1 MTRKNRDNFSQRT
14 IRFLKESVAHRC
26 SNPDCRV
33 PTSASTSDHRINNIG
48 DAAHICAAASGGPRY
63 DPSMTSDER
72 SSIENGIWL
81 CKNCARKID
90 NDPDKYSVS
99 LLKEWK
105 RKAIESAL
113 AELGQKLPS
122 HNDIQNQLIQ
132 SLTGHTNNLI
142 TKAIPN
148 THKAHERYLS
158 SLDPRFNVL
167 SKYDGKS
174 VVVELQPKE
183 KVSLSVSYIGTNKRE
198 FIKSQRDL
206 IQQGKIFQL
215 STSQIKVEGSPL
227 IEKIMEDDGVIS
239 INPPEINSIIKLHF
253 IHKETKIID
262 MLDDI
267 HGIISFGTKLFNF
280 IGSTYNDILKF
291 NFGFSC
297 DFKTK
302 SKVSLNINTKTWE
315 NININKIPYFNK
327 LMNFIEKICSNEWE
341 MNFIIEIHGDVLA
354 TGVLNLD
361 DLTIFETLKTIFLYT
376 KRCRIIAEQLGLNV
390 KFSNRITFS
399 DEEHRKIY
407 EISEILKGVDTEKYH
422 LPQVMSCNLYGDEYL
437 NFIKD
442 INFIHNEIKFVITE
456 QVKIFSK
463 IFELKKLIIL
473 ENVYLNPNTWKNAD
487 GTTTIYIKPSD
498 KFKFDITYKLI

>member
-1 MTRKNRDNFSQRT
+1 MTRKNRDNFSQKT
-14 IRFLKESVAHRC
+14 IRFLRDSVAHRC

-33 PTSASTSDHRINNIG
+33 PTSASTSDHKINNIG

-90 NDPDKYSVS
+90 NDPTKYPVS

-105 RKAIESAL
+105 RKAIGLAL
-113 AELGQKLPS
+113 AELGQKQPS
-122 HNDIQNQLIQ
+122 HNDIQNHLIQ

-183 KVSLSVSYIGTNKRE
+183 KVSLSVSYIGINKRE
-198 FIKSQRDL
+198 FIKAQRDL
-206 IQQGKIFQL
+206 LQQGKIFQL
-215 STSQIKVEGSPL
+215 STSQMKVEGSPL
-227 IEKIMEDDGVIS
+227 IEKILEEDGNIS
-239 INPPEINSIIKLHF
+239 IHPPKLNAVIKISF

-262 MLDDI
+262 VMDDI
-267 HGIISFGTKLFNF
+267 CGTISFGTKLSNF

-291 NFGFSC
+291 DFGFPC
-297 DFKTK
+297 DFNTK
-302 SKVSLNINTKTWE
+302 SKVSLNMNTKDWE
-315 NININKIPYFNK
+315 NISINRIPYFNK
-327 LMNFIEKICSNEWE
+327 LMSFIEKICSNEWE
-341 MNFIIEIHGDVLA
+341 KNFAIEINGDILA
-354 TGVLNLD
+354 TGVLSID
-361 DLTIFETLKTIFLYT
+361 DLTMFERLKTNFLYT
-376 KRCRIIAEQLGLNV
+376 KRCRIIAEHLGLNV
-390 KFSNRITFS
+390 KFSNSIRFS
-399 DEEHRKIY
+399 EEEHRKVY
-407 EISEILKGVDTEKYH
+407 EISEILKGVDAERYH
-422 LPQVMSCNLYGDEYL
+422 LPKVMSCNLYGNEYL

-442 INFIHNEIKFVITE
+442 VDFIYNEITLEITE
-456 QVKIFSK
+456 PVKIFSE
-463 IFELKKLIIL
+463 IIELKKVITF
-473 ENVYLNPNTWKNAD
+473 ENVYLTPNTKKNTD